1 MDNKIVTESNK
12 EDMEV
17 DISTEL
23 VESDQ
28 PDEQIDSFK
37 VPGLPS
43 KVPEFK
49 SPSTEFKSPSTEFK
63 EPSSEFKDPISEF
76 KEPGLPTSAKN
87 VPVKETEQSKEN
99 CEEIKELEDTLNS
112 ASELKTIQ
120 TQPLQYLEPSW
131 GGIPEKPYYL
141 EILKNGTVVETVKLE
156 NKSYF
161 TIGRLPVCD
170 VPFEH
175 PSLSRHHAVLQF
187 KTKPSPEKPV
197 GFYLFDLDSTHGS
210 WHNKKKCFPKTFYRL
225 RVGHMLKFGG
235 STRTI
240 LLQGPEED
248 EEEESDMSVT
258 ELKAL
263 AAEKARKKAEA
274 EQEKIRKLEELE
286 AAEEG
291 KKQEEI
297 SRGISW
303 GMDDDAMEEESFPD
317 MQKNPFAELANNES
331 LYIDD
336 PKKALKNWFE
346 REGYELEFK
355 VEEKGYAQF
364 HCRINLPVDGEPNFA
379 EAQVKGKKK
388 EAVIQ
393 AALEACR
400 VLDRLGVLRP
410 SQQTRM
416 ERKVKKWEEDDFY
429 DSDEDEFLDRT
440 GDIEERRKRRMRMA
454 GVGKDTIETYDTL
467 VKKHEEAEKEILEI
481 EVELKKALE
490 RRAKAEK
497 KSNEN
502 DLDSYLAELKRGAQV
517 DKETVTKLKV
527 RIQNLTAE
535 KDRLV
540 KLINIAK
547 PASMPE
553 LKTSSTAKQKPG
565 IMIGKRGSKGLLG
578 KVKSVAKDSFAKPVA
593 VQSEKTKVLEAF
605 LEKEEEV
612 SKKMKLCEDGED
624 LKPIGYE
631 QKKPEPIPKNR
642 IGDTSVNKVAKKM
655 GPEIPEHIRDTLAK
669 SVEEG
674 DKDSENKVVEGTLDV
689 LKEISDGN
697 MEAEDDEKHRKR
709 GDRGSKRKVK
719 KVEEEEE
726 EYYKIGMDSKYDV
739 WVPPQNQSGDGKTS
753 LNDKLGY

>member
-1 MDNKIVTESNK
+1 MDSENVEEEPKETMETEP
-12 EDMEV
+12 D
-17 DISTEL
+17 TEM
-23 VESDQ
+23 VKQ
-28 PDEQIDSFK
+28 DEQNDSFK
-37 VPGLPS
+37 VPSLPF
-43 KVPEFK
+43 KVPESK
-49 SPSTEFKSPSTEFK
+49 GPASEFK
-63 EPSSEFKDPISEF
+63 EPSLPSSNAIKVPA
-76 KEPGLPTSAKN
+76 KEPEENSETS
-87 VPVKETEQSKEN
+87 
-99 CEEIKELEDTLNS
+99 EEIKELEDTLKS

-120 TQPLQYLEPSW
+120 TVPLHYLEPSW
-131 GGIPEKPYYL
+131 GGVPDKPYSL
-141 EILKNGTVVETVKLE
+141 EIMKNGTIVDTFKLE
-156 NKSYF
+156 NKSFY

-175 PSLSRHHAVLQF
+175 PSLSRYHAVLQF
-187 KTKPSPEKPV
+187 KTNPSPEKPV

-210 WHNKKKCFPKTFYRL
+210 FHNKKKCFPKTFYRL

-235 STRTI
+235 STRTV

-248 EEEESDMSVT
+248 EEEESDLSVT

-263 AAEKARKKAEA
+263 SAEKAKKKAEE
-274 EQEKIRKLEELE
+274 EQEKLKKLEELE
-286 AAEEG
+286 EAEEG
-291 KKQEEI
+291 RHQEEM
-297 SRGISW
+297 SKGISW
-303 GMDDDAMEEESFPD
+303 GMEDDAVDEEKFPD
-317 MQKNPFAELANNES
+317 MQKNPFAELANNED
-331 LYIDD
+331 LYIED
-336 PKKALKNWFE
+336 PKKALRNWFE

-364 HCRINLPVDGEPNFA
+364 HCRIDLPVDGEPNFA

-429 DSDEDEFLDRT
+429 NSDEDEFLDRT
-440 GDIEERRKRRMRMA
+440 GDIEERRKKRMRMA

-467 VKKHEEAEKEILEI
+467 VKKHETAEKEIFEA
-481 EVELKKALE
+481 EGELKKALE

-497 KSNEN
+497 KSADN

-527 RIQNLTAE
+527 KIQNLTAE

-553 LKTSSTAKQKPG
+553 LKTSAPAKPKPG

-578 KVKSVAKDSFAKPVA
+578 KVKSVAKDSFAKPVV

-605 LEKEEEV
+605 LEKDEEV
-612 SKKMKLCEDGED
+612 TKKMKLCEDGED
-624 LKPIGYE
+624 IKPIGYE
-631 QKKPEPIPKNR
+631 LKKAEPVPKER
-642 IGDTSVNKVAKKM
+642 IGDTSVNKMQKKI
-655 GPEIPEHIRDTLAK
+655 GPEIPEHIRDTL
-669 SVEEG
+669 STVEEG
-674 DKDSENKVVEGTLDV
+674 DKENSEGKVVGTLDV
-689 LKEISDGN
+689 LKDISAVGQEN
-697 MEAEDDEKHRKR
+697 MDTEEDSEEKRKR

-719 KVEEEEE
+719 KVEEEPE

>member
-1 MDNKIVTESNK
+1 MESEHTTEEMSKEPTETSSVDEEPKEMSDN
-12 EDMEV
+12 
-17 DISTEL
+17 
-23 VESDQ
+23 
-28 PDEQIDSFK
+28 FK
-37 VPGLPS
+37 VPNLPFKLPES
-43 KVPEFK
+43 KG
-49 SPSTEFKSPSTEFK
+49 TTGEFK
-63 EPSSEFKDPISEF
+63 EPSIPVSNKVPAHDAESVNEDSEE
-76 KEPGLPTSAKN
+76 
-87 VPVKETEQSKEN
+87 V
-99 CEEIKELEDTLNS
+99 KELEDNLKS
-112 ASELKTIQ
+112 ASELKTAQ
-120 TQPLQYLEPSW
+120 TLPLQYLEPSW
-131 GGIPEKPYYL
+131 GGLPNKPYHL
-141 EILKNGTVVETVKLE
+141 EILKNGTIVDTVKLE
-156 NKSYF
+156 NKSFF

-175 PSLSRHHAVLQF
+175 PSLSRYHAVLQF
-187 KTKPSPEKPV
+187 KTNPSPEKPV

-210 WHNKKKCFPKTFYRL
+210 FHNKKKCFPKTFYRL

-235 STRTI
+235 STRTV
-240 LLQGPEED
+240 LLQGPEDD
-248 EEEESDMSVT
+248 EEEESDLSVT

-263 AAEKARKKAEA
+263 AAEKAQKKAEE
-274 EQEKIRKLEELE
+274 EQERIKKIEEME
-286 AAEEG
+286 SAEEG
-291 KKQEEI
+291 RREEEM
-297 SRGISW
+297 SKGISW
-303 GMDDDAMEEESFPD
+303 GMEDDAMDEDKFPD
-317 MQKNPFAELANNES
+317 MQKNPFAELANNED
-331 LYIDD
+331 LYIED
-336 PKKALKNWFE
+336 PKKALRNWFE

-364 HCRINLPVDGEPNFA
+364 HCRIDLPVDGDPNFA

-440 GDIEERRKRRMRMA
+440 GDIEERRKRRMRLA
-454 GVGKDTIETYDTL
+454 GVGKDTVETYDTL
-467 VKKHEEAEKEILEI
+467 VGKHEAVVKEIAETETQLN
-481 EVELKKALE
+481 KALE

-502 DLDSYLAELKRGAQV
+502 DLDSYLAELKKGAQV

-527 RIQNLTAE
+527 KIQNLTTE

-553 LKTSSTAKQKPG
+553 LKTSSVKPKLG
-565 IMIGKRGSKGLLG
+565 VMIGKRGSKGLLG
-578 KVKSVAKDSFAKPVA
+578 KVKSVAKDSFSKPVV
-593 VQSEKTKVLEAF
+593 VQSEKSKVLEAF
-605 LEKEEEV
+605 LEKDEEV
-612 SKKMKLCEDGED
+612 TKKMKLCDDGED
-624 LKPIGYE
+624 LKPIGYDV
-631 QKKPEPIPKNR
+631 QKKEPVPKER
-642 IGDTSVNKVAKKM
+642 IGDTSVNKVYKKI
-655 GPEIPEHIRDTLAK
+655 GPEIPEHIRNELSK
-669 SVEEG
+669 VEED
-674 DKDSENKVVEGTLDV
+674 DKENGENKVSGTLDV
-689 LKEISDGN
+689 LKDISALGQDN
-697 MEAEDDEKHRKR
+697 MEIDEDGEEKQKKR

-719 KVEEEEE
+719 KVEEEPE

>member
-1 MDNKIVTESNK
+1 MESENIEERGNEMETESVAERTGLEQQSESVTEK
-12 EDMEV
+12 TDLE
-17 DISTEL
+17 
-23 VESDQ
+23 
-28 PDEQIDSFK
+28 EQSDSFK
-37 VPGLPS
+37 VPSLPF
-43 KVPEFK
+43 KVPESK
-49 SPSTEFKSPSTEFK
+49 G
-63 EPSSEFKDPISEF
+63 SSEFKKPSLPFNNTVKVPAKDPEDTG
-76 KEPGLPTSAKN
+76 ED
-87 VPVKETEQSKEN
+87 SKEI
-99 CEEIKELEDTLNS
+99 EELEDTLKS

-120 TQPLQYLEPSW
+120 TVPLQYLEPSW
-131 GGIPEKPYYL
+131 GGVPEKGYYL
-141 EILKNGTVVETVKLE
+141 EILKNGSIVDKVLLE
-156 NKSYF
+156 RKSFY

-175 PSLSRHHAVLQF
+175 PSLSRYHAVLQF
-187 KTKPSPEKPV
+187 KTNPSPEKPV

-210 WHNKKKCFPKTFYRL
+210 YHNKKKCFPKTFYRL

-235 STRTI
+235 STRTV

-248 EEEESDMSVT
+248 EEEESDLSVT

-263 AAEKARKKAEA
+263 ASEKAKKKATE
-274 EQEKIRKLEELE
+274 EQEKIKKLEELE
-286 AAEEG
+286 DAEDERQ
-291 KKQEEI
+291 KEVL

-303 GMDDDAMEEESFPD
+303 GMEEDAVDEEKFPD
-317 MQKNPFAELANNES
+317 MQKNPFAELANNED
-331 LYIDD
+331 LYIED
-336 PKKALKNWFE
+336 PKKALRNWFE

-364 HCRINLPVDGEPNFA
+364 HCRIDLPVDGEPNFA

-467 VKKHEEAEKEILEI
+467 VKKHEAAEKEILET
-481 EVELKKALE
+481 EAELKKALE
-490 RRAKAEK
+490 RKAKAEK
-497 KSNEN
+497 KSSEN

-517 DKETVTKLKV
+517 DKETVTKLKFK
-527 RIQNLTAE
+527 IQNLTAE
-535 KDRLV
+535 KDKLV

-553 LKTSSTAKQKPG
+553 LKTSAAVKPKLG
-565 IMIGKRGSKGLLG
+565 IMIGKRGSKGLIG
-578 KVKSVAKDSFAKPVA
+578 KVKSVAKDSFAKPII
-593 VQSEKTKVLEAF
+593 VQSEKSKVLEAF
-605 LEKEEEV
+605 LEKDEEV

-624 LKPIGYE
+624 LKPIGYDL
-631 QKKPEPIPKNR
+631 KKAEPVAKER
-642 IGDTSVNKVAKKM
+642 IGDTSVNKVQKKI
-655 GPEIPEHIRDTLAK
+655 GPEIPEHIRNTVA

-674 DKDSENKVVEGTLDV
+674 DKENSDSKVETLDV
-689 LKEISDGN
+689 LKDISSQGQEN
-697 MEAEDDEKHRKR
+697 MDTEEDSEEKQRKR
-709 GDRGSKRKVK
+709 GDRGNKRKIK
-719 KVEEEEE
+719 KVEEEPE

>member
-1 MDNKIVTESNK
+1 MDSESGTETSK
-12 EDMEV
+12 EPMEV
-17 DISTEL
+17 DIDVDNAKQEHQ
-23 VESDQ
+23 SDN
-28 PDEQIDSFK
+28 FK
-37 VPGLPS
+37 VPGLPI
-43 KVPEFK
+43 KVPD
-49 SPSTEFKSPSTEFK
+49 FK
-63 EPSSEFKDPISEF
+63 EPSSEFKAPSI
-76 KEPGLPTSAKN
+76 PTSDTKK
-87 VPVKETEQSKEN
+87 VPVEPEQSTEAS
-99 CEEIKELEDTLNS
+99 EEIKELEDTLNS

-120 TQPLQYLEPSW
+120 TLPLQYMEPSW
-131 GGIPEKPYYL
+131 GGVPDKPYYL
-141 EILKNGTVVETVKLE
+141 EILKNGTIVETVKLE
-156 NKSYF
+156 NKSFF

-175 PSLSRHHAVLQF
+175 PSLSRHHAVLQY
-187 KTKPSPEKPV
+187 KTNPSPEKPV

-210 WHNKKKCFPKTFYRL
+210 FHNKKKCFPKTFYRL

-235 STRTI
+235 STRTV

-248 EEEESDMSVT
+248 EEEETEMSVT

-263 AAEKARKKAEA
+263 AAEKAKKKAEE
-274 EQEKIRKLEELE
+274 EQEKLKKLEELE

-291 KKQEEI
+291 RNQEEMNK
-297 SRGISW
+297 GISW
-303 GMDDDAMEEESFPD
+303 GMDEDAMDEENFPD

-336 PKKALKNWFE
+336 PKKVLRNWFE
-346 REGYELEFK
+346 REGYDLEFK

-364 HCRINLPVDGEPNFA
+364 HCRIDLPVDGDPNFA

-429 DSDEDEFLDRT
+429 NSDEDEFLDRT
-440 GDIEERRKRRMRMA
+440 GDIEGRRKMRMRLA
-454 GVGKDTIETYDTL
+454 GVGKDTVETYDTL
-467 VKKHEEAEKEILEI
+467 VKKHEETEKEILET

-553 LKTSSTAKQKPG
+553 LKTSVTVKPKPG

-578 KVKSVAKDSFAKPVA
+578 KVKSVAKDSFSKPVV

-605 LEKEEEV
+605 LEKDEEV
-612 SKKMKLCEDGED
+612 TKKMKMCEDGED
-624 LKPIGYE
+624 IKPIGYDM
-631 QKKPEPIPKNR
+631 KKPEPIPKER
-642 IGDTSVNKVAKKM
+642 IGDTSVNKVQKKI
-655 GPEIPEHIRDTLAK
+655 GPEIPEHIRNTVSND
-669 SVEEG
+669 EEG
-674 DKDSENKVVEGTLDV
+674 DKENGDNDSKIVGTLDV
-689 LKEISDGN
+689 LKEISDAGQVN
-697 MEAEDDEKHRKR
+697 LDVEEDSEEKQKKR

-719 KVEEEEE
+719 KMEEEEPE

-753 LNDKLGY
+753 LNEKLGY

>member
-1 MDNKIVTESNK
+1 MESEHTTDEMSKEPTETSSVDEEPKEMSDN
-12 EDMEV
+12 
-17 DISTEL
+17 
-23 VESDQ
+23 
-28 PDEQIDSFK
+28 FK
-37 VPGLPS
+37 VPNLPFKLPES
-43 KVPEFK
+43 KG
-49 SPSTEFKSPSTEFK
+49 TTGEFK
-63 EPSSEFKDPISEF
+63 EPSIPVSNKVPAHDAESVNEDSEE
-76 KEPGLPTSAKN
+76 
-87 VPVKETEQSKEN
+87 V
-99 CEEIKELEDTLNS
+99 KELEDNLKS
-112 ASELKTIQ
+112 ASELKTAQ
-120 TQPLQYLEPSW
+120 TLPLQYLEPSW
-131 GGIPEKPYYL
+131 GGLPNKPYHL
-141 EILKNGTVVETVKLE
+141 EILKNGTIVDTVKLE
-156 NKSYF
+156 NKSFF

-175 PSLSRHHAVLQF
+175 PSLSRYHAVLQF
-187 KTKPSPEKPV
+187 KTNPSPEKPV

-210 WHNKKKCFPKTFYRL
+210 FHNKKKCFPKTFYRL

-235 STRTI
+235 STRTV
-240 LLQGPEED
+240 LLQGPEDD
-248 EEEESDMSVT
+248 EEEESDLSVT

-263 AAEKARKKAEA
+263 AAEKAQKKAEE
-274 EQEKIRKLEELE
+274 EQERIKKIEEME
-286 AAEEG
+286 SAEEG
-291 KKQEEI
+291 RREEEM
-297 SRGISW
+297 SKGISW
-303 GMDDDAMEEESFPD
+303 GMEDDAMDEDKFPD
-317 MQKNPFAELANNES
+317 MQKNPFAELANNED
-331 LYIDD
+331 LYIED
-336 PKKALKNWFE
+336 PKKALRNWFE

-364 HCRINLPVDGEPNFA
+364 HCRIDLPVDGDPNFA

-440 GDIEERRKRRMRMA
+440 GDIEERRKRRMRLA
-454 GVGKDTIETYDTL
+454 GVGKDTVETYDTL
-467 VKKHEEAEKEILEI
+467 VGKHEAVVKEIAETETQLN
-481 EVELKKALE
+481 KALE

-502 DLDSYLAELKRGAQV
+502 DLDSYLAELKKGAQV

-527 RIQNLTAE
+527 KIQNLTTE

-553 LKTSSTAKQKPG
+553 LKTSSVKPKLG
-565 IMIGKRGSKGLLG
+565 VMIGKRGSKGLLG
-578 KVKSVAKDSFAKPVA
+578 KVKSVAKDSFSKPVV
-593 VQSEKTKVLEAF
+593 VQSEKSKVLEAF
-605 LEKEEEV
+605 LEKDEEV
-612 SKKMKLCEDGED
+612 TKKMKLCDDGED
-624 LKPIGYE
+624 LKPIGYDV
-631 QKKPEPIPKNR
+631 QKKEPVPKER
-642 IGDTSVNKVAKKM
+642 IGDTSVNKVYKKI
-655 GPEIPEHIRDTLAK
+655 GPEIPEHIRNELSK
-669 SVEEG
+669 VEED
-674 DKDSENKVVEGTLDV
+674 DKENGENKVSGTLDV
-689 LKEISDGN
+689 LKDISALGQDN
-697 MEAEDDEKHRKR
+697 MEIDEDGEEKQKKR

-719 KVEEEEE
+719 KVEEEPE

>member
-1 MDNKIVTESNK
+1 MESEHTTDERSKEPTETSSVDEAPKEMSDN
-12 EDMEV
+12 
-17 DISTEL
+17 
-23 VESDQ
+23 
-28 PDEQIDSFK
+28 FK
-37 VPGLPS
+37 VPNLPFKLPES
-43 KVPEFK
+43 KG
-49 SPSTEFKSPSTEFK
+49 TTGEFK
-63 EPSSEFKDPISEF
+63 EPSIPVSNKVPAHDAESVNEDSEE
-76 KEPGLPTSAKN
+76 
-87 VPVKETEQSKEN
+87 V
-99 CEEIKELEDTLNS
+99 KELEDNLKS
-112 ASELKTIQ
+112 ASELKTAQ
-120 TQPLQYLEPSW
+120 TLPLQYLEPSW
-131 GGIPEKPYYL
+131 GGLPNKPYHL
-141 EILKNGTVVETVKLE
+141 EILKNGTIVDTVKLE
-156 NKSYF
+156 NKSFF

-175 PSLSRHHAVLQF
+175 PSLSRYHAVLQF
-187 KTKPSPEKPV
+187 KTNPSPEKPV

-210 WHNKKKCFPKTFYRL
+210 FHNKKKCFPKTFYRL

-235 STRTI
+235 STRTV
-240 LLQGPEED
+240 LLQGPEDD
-248 EEEESDMSVT
+248 EEEESDLSVT

-263 AAEKARKKAEA
+263 AAEKAQKKAEE
-274 EQEKIRKLEELE
+274 EQERIKKIEEME
-286 AAEEG
+286 SAEEG
-291 KKQEEI
+291 RREEEM
-297 SRGISW
+297 SKGISW
-303 GMDDDAMEEESFPD
+303 GMEDDAMDEDKFPD
-317 MQKNPFAELANNES
+317 MQKNPFAELANNED
-331 LYIDD
+331 LYIED
-336 PKKALKNWFE
+336 PKKALRNWFE

-364 HCRINLPVDGEPNFA
+364 HCRIDLPVDGDPNFA

-440 GDIEERRKRRMRMA
+440 GDIEERRKRRMRLA
-454 GVGKDTIETYDTL
+454 GVGKDTVETYDTL
-467 VKKHEEAEKEILEI
+467 VGKHEAVVKEIAETETQLN
-481 EVELKKALE
+481 KALE

-502 DLDSYLAELKRGAQV
+502 DLDSYLAELKKGAQV

-527 RIQNLTAE
+527 KIQNLTTE

-553 LKTSSTAKQKPG
+553 LKTSSVKPKLG
-565 IMIGKRGSKGLLG
+565 VMIGKRGSKGLLG
-578 KVKSVAKDSFAKPVA
+578 KVKSVAKDSFSKPVV
-593 VQSEKTKVLEAF
+593 VQSEKSKVLEAF
-605 LEKEEEV
+605 LEKDEEV
-612 SKKMKLCEDGED
+612 TKKMKLCDDGED
-624 LKPIGYE
+624 LKPIGYDV
-631 QKKPEPIPKNR
+631 QKKEPVPKER
-642 IGDTSVNKVAKKM
+642 IGDTSVNKVYKKI
-655 GPEIPEHIRDTLAK
+655 GPEIPEHIRNELSK
-669 SVEEG
+669 VEED
-674 DKDSENKVVEGTLDV
+674 DKENGENKVSGTLDV
-689 LKEISDGN
+689 LKDISALGQDN
-697 MEAEDDEKHRKR
+697 METDEDGEEKQKKR

-719 KVEEEEE
+719 KVEEEPE

>member
-1 MDNKIVTESNK
+1 LEDSSEDPMEETDPVTVK
-12 EDMEV
+12 TKPEDR
-17 DISTEL
+17 
-23 VESDQ
+23 SD
-28 PDEQIDSFK
+28 DGFK
-37 VPGLPS
+37 VPILP
-43 KVPEFK
+43 FK
-49 SPSTEFKSPSTEFK
+49 APDPKGPVVSEFK
-63 EPSSEFKDPISEF
+63 EPS
-76 KEPGLPTSAKN
+76 LPPA
-87 VPVKETEQSKEN
+87 PVKDTENANEES
-99 CEEIKELEDTLNS
+99 EEIKELEDTLKS
-112 ASELKTIQ
+112 ASELKTTQ
-120 TQPLQYLEPSW
+120 TLALQYLEPSW
-131 GGIPEKPYYL
+131 GGVPEKPYYL
-141 EILKNGTVVETVKLE
+141 EILKNGTIVETVKLE

-175 PSLSRHHAVLQF
+175 PSLSRYHAVLQF
-187 KTKPSPEKPV
+187 KTNPSPEKPV

-210 WHNKKKCFPKTFYRL
+210 FHNKKKCFPKTFYRL

-235 STRTI
+235 STRTV
-240 LLQGPEED
+240 LLQGPEDD
-248 EEEESDMSVT
+248 EEEESELSVT

-263 AAEKARKKAEA
+263 AAEKAQKKAQE
-274 EQEKIRKLEELE
+274 EQDRLKKLEELE

-291 KKQEEI
+291 RQNEEL
-297 SRGISW
+297 SKGISW
-303 GMDDDAMEEESFPD
+303 GMEDDAVDEEKFPD
-317 MQKNPFAELANNES
+317 MQKNPFAELANNED
-331 LYIDD
+331 LYIED
-336 PKKALKNWFE
+336 PKKALRNWFE

-364 HCRINLPVDGEPNFA
+364 HCRIDLPVDGDPNFA

-454 GVGKDTIETYDTL
+454 GVGKDTVETYDTL
-467 VKKHEEAEKEILEI
+467 VQKHEAAEKEIAET
-481 EVELKKALE
+481 ETELKKALE

-502 DLDSYLAELKRGAQV
+502 DLDSYLAELKKGAQV

-527 RIQNLTAE
+527 KIQTLTGE
-535 KDRLV
+535 KDRLA

-553 LKTSSTAKQKPG
+553 LKTSSTVKPKLG
-565 IMIGKRGSKGLLG
+565 VMIGKRGSKGLLG
-578 KVKSVAKDSFAKPVA
+578 KVKSVTKDSFSKPVV
-593 VQSEKTKVLEAF
+593 VQSEKSKVLEAF
-605 LEKEEEV
+605 LEKDEEV
-612 SKKMKLCEDGED
+612 SKKMKFCEDGED
-624 LKPIGYE
+624 LKPIGYDVH
-631 QKKPEPIPKNR
+631 KKEPVPKDR
-642 IGDTSVNKVAKKM
+642 IGDTSVNKVQKKI
-655 GPEIPEHIRDTLAK
+655 GPDIPEHIKNALI
-669 SVEEG
+669 EED
-674 DKDSENKVVEGTLDV
+674 DKENGQSKVGGTLEK
-689 LKEISDGN
+689 LKDISPHGQDN
-697 MEAEDDEKHRKR
+697 METDEDGEEKQKKR

-719 KVEEEEE
+719 KVDDDPE

-753 LNDKLGY
+753 LNEKLGY

>member
-1 MDNKIVTESNK
+1 MESEQSK
-12 EDMEV
+12 ESSNN
-17 DISTEL
+17 STETDPGIEKIKL
-23 VESDQ
+23 DEKSDN
-28 PDEQIDSFK
+28 FK
-37 VPGLPS
+37 VPSLPF
-43 KVPEFK
+43 KVTDPKGPF
-49 SPSTEFKSPSTEFK
+49 SEFK
-63 EPSSEFKDPISEF
+63 EPS
-76 KEPGLPTSAKN
+76 LPVNEK
-87 VPVKETEQSKEN
+87 VPVNVTENSDS
-99 CEEIKELEDTLNS
+99 EEVKDLEDNLKS
-112 ASELKTIQ
+112 ASELKQAQ
-120 TQPLQYLEPSW
+120 TPPLQYLEPSW
-131 GGIPEKPYYL
+131 GGVSDKPYYL
-141 EILKNGTVVETVKLE
+141 EILKNGTIVDTVKLE
-156 NKSYF
+156 NKSFF

-175 PSLSRHHAVLQF
+175 PSLSRYHAVLQF
-187 KTKPSPEKPV
+187 KTNPSPEKPV

-210 WHNKKKCFPKTFYRL
+210 FHNKKKCFPKTYYRL

-235 STRTI
+235 STRTV

-248 EEEESDMSVT
+248 EEEESELSVT

-263 AAEKARKKAEA
+263 AAEKAQKKAEE
-274 EQEKIRKLEELE
+274 EQQRIKKLEEME

-291 KKQEEI
+291 RHNEEM
-297 SRGISW
+297 SKGISW
-303 GMDDDAMEEESFPD
+303 GMEDDAMDDEKFPD
-317 MQKNPFAELANNES
+317 MQKNPFAELANNED
-331 LYIDD
+331 LYIED
-336 PKKALKNWFE
+336 PKKALRNWFE

-364 HCRINLPVDGEPNFA
+364 HCRIDLPVDGDPNFA

-388 EAVIQ
+388 EAIIQ

-454 GVGKDTIETYDTL
+454 GVGKDTVETYDTL
-467 VKKHEEAEKEILEI
+467 VQKHEAVGKEIA
-481 EVELKKALE
+481 EVETELKKAIE
-490 RRAKAEK
+490 RRGKAEK

-502 DLDSYLAELKRGAQV
+502 DLDSYLAELKKGAQV

-527 RIQNLTAE
+527 RIQNLTTE

-553 LKTSSTAKQKPG
+553 LKTTIAKPKPG
-565 IMIGKRGSKGLLG
+565 VMIGKRGSKGLLG
-578 KVKSVAKDSFAKPVA
+578 KVKSVAKDSFSKPVV
-593 VQSEKTKVLEAF
+593 VQSENSKVLEAF

-612 SKKMKLCEDGED
+612 SKKMRFTDDGED
-624 LKPIGYE
+624 LKPIGYDI
-631 QKKPEPIPKNR
+631 KKPEPVPKER
-642 IGDTSVNKVAKKM
+642 IGDTSVNIVQKKI
-655 GPEIPEHIRDTLAK
+655 GPEIPEHIRNELSKVEDEDKENGK
-669 SVEEG
+669 SQVI
-674 DKDSENKVVEGTLDV
+674 GTLDV
-689 LKEISDGN
+689 VKDMSASDQ
-697 MEAEDDEKHRKR
+697 ASIDIDDDGEEKQKKR

-719 KVEEEEE
+719 KVEEEPD

>member
-1 MDNKIVTESNK
+1 MDSESATETSKEPNGFDSVAEMNKQE
-12 EDMEV
+12 EQ
-17 DISTEL
+17 
-23 VESDQ
+23 SDN
-28 PDEQIDSFK
+28 FK
-37 VPGLPS
+37 VPGLPN
-43 KVPEFK
+43 KVPD
-49 SPSTEFKSPSTEFK
+49 FK
-63 EPSSEFKDPISEF
+63 EPSSEFKAPSIPLIDP
-76 KEPGLPTSAKN
+76 KK
-87 VPVKETEQSKEN
+87 VETEQSTEAI
-99 CEEIKELEDTLNS
+99 EEIKELEDSLNS

-120 TQPLQYLEPSW
+120 TLPLQYLEPSW
-131 GGIPEKPYYL
+131 GGVPDKPYYL
-141 EILKNGTVVETVKLE
+141 EILKNGTIVEKVKLE
-156 NKSYF
+156 NKSF
-161 TIGRLPVCD
+161 FSIGRLPVCD

-175 PSLSRHHAVLQF
+175 PSLSRYHAVLQF
-187 KTKPSPEKPV
+187 KTNPSPEKPV

-210 WHNKKKCFPKTFYRL
+210 FHNKKKCFPKTFYRL

-235 STRTI
+235 STRTV
-240 LLQGPEED
+240 LLQGPDED
-248 EEEESDMSVT
+248 EEEESDLSVT

-263 AAEKARKKAEA
+263 SAEKAKKKAEE
-274 EQEKIRKLEELE
+274 EQEKLKKLEELE

-291 KKQEEI
+291 INQEKL

-303 GMDDDAMEEESFPD
+303 GMEDDAMEEESFPD
-317 MQKNPFAELANNES
+317 MQKNPFAELANNED
-331 LYIDD
+331 LYIED
-336 PKKALKNWFE
+336 PKQALRKWFE

-364 HCRINLPVDGEPNFA
+364 HCRIDLPVDGEPNFA

-429 DSDEDEFLDRT
+429 NSDEDEFLDRT
-440 GDIEERRKRRMRMA
+440 GDIQERRKKRMKLA

-467 VKKHEEAEKEILEI
+467 LKKHEETEKEISEA

-497 KSNEN
+497 KSSEN

-527 RIQNLTAE
+527 RMQNLTAE

-553 LKTSSTAKQKPG
+553 LKTSALVKPKPG
-565 IMIGKRGSKGLLG
+565 IMIGKRGSKGLIG
-578 KVKSVAKDSFAKPVA
+578 KVKSVAKDSFSKPVV

-605 LEKEEEV
+605 LEKDEEV
-612 SKKMKLCEDGED
+612 TKKMKLCEDGED
-624 LKPIGYE
+624 IKPIGYE
-631 QKKPEPIPKNR
+631 SKKPEPIPKER
-642 IGDTSVNKVAKKM
+642 IGDTSVNKVQKKI
-655 GPEIPEHIRDTLAK
+655 GPEIPEHIRDTLSK
-669 SVEEG
+669 DEDVDKENSVNE
-674 DKDSENKVVEGTLDV
+674 SIVVGTLDV
-689 LKEISDGN
+689 IKDISDVGQVDP
-697 MEAEDDEKHRKR
+697 EAEEDSEDKYKKR

-719 KVEEEEE
+719 KLEEEPE

-753 LNDKLGY
+753 LNEKLGY